1 MASYTPQ
8 SLSEAS
14 QLVSSETAEAH
25 ALRCPTTLIPDTP
38 SAAQPLRPYLL
49 FALSAKSGETKQG
62 WNSGGKKKAK

>member
-25 ALRCPTTLIPDTP
+25 ALQCPTTLIPDIP
-38 SAAQPLRPYLL
+38 SATHPLWPYLL
-49 FALSAKSGETKQG
+49 FALSSKSGELRQG
-62 WNSGGKKKAK
+62 WNSERKAK